1 MATMYRLIPPSSHA
15 NQSAYSQSALGPW
28 TLGSHA
34 RLEVVE
40 ETGEDGNDAGDTL
53 RKSVGS
59 LQPERS
65 TNVPSS
71 KPTSHDRSDIGDRYD
86 DATGA
91 ESGGSTKRLDTVRP
105 DGSEDHPTTR
115 TISKE
120 KSKLLQPV
128 IPTVPNSPP
137 SGLLSRTI
145 VFDIY

>member
-1 MATMYRLIPPSSHA
+1 MATMYRLIPPPSHA
-15 NQSAYSQSALGPW
+15 DQSAYNQSALGAWP
-28 TLGSHA
+28 LASHA

-40 ETGEDGNDAGDTL
+40 ETGEDGSDAGDTL
-53 RKSVGS
+53 RKRVA
-59 LQPERS
+59 LQPGRS

-71 KPTSHDRSDIGDRYD
+71 RPTSHDRSDIGDGYD

-91 ESGGSTKRLDTVRP
+91 ESGGSTRRLDTVRL

-115 TISKE
+115 NISKE